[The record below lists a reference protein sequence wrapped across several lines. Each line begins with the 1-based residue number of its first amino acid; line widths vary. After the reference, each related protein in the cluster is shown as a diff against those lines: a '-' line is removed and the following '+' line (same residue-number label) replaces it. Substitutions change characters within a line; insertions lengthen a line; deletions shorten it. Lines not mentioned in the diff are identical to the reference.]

1 MAVRTPIV
9 PTEIVVHLGAPD
21 TAAKNITVTFP
32 EYIKNVAS
40 NEIYPSW
47 PEDAIK
53 ANILAQISFA
63 LNRIYNEWYPSQGY
77 NFDITS
83 SPSYDQTFKEDSQ
96 FFENISQIVDDIF
109 NNYIVKGEQVQ
120 PLFAAYCDGVN
131 TQCDGLSQWGS
142 VELANQGLAPLE
154 ILKRYYGNDIQII
167 YNAPVSP
174 NIPSY
179 PGFPFRLGSAGNF
192 IRQLKVQLNRISN
205 NYPAIPKI
213 EEENIFF
220 TADMEES
227 VRKFQEI
234 FDLPIT
240 GEVDKATWYEVKY
253 LYNAVKKVADLSSE
267 GISIEEVEF
276 PYGETLQQGESGP
289 YIRALN
295 YLLNFL
301 SYFDQNIP
309 SLNLM
314 GEDFTEN
321 TKEMVIAF
329 QTEYDIDAT
338 GIVDKNTW
346 NALVTAYNQTRQII
360 PEEYLYYED
369 KLYPGI
375 FLSKGMSGDDIKNL
389 QSFLYI
395 ICDKTHQIPGVKVNG
410 TFDDLTEESI
420 KAIQK
425 RYNLPE
431 NGVVGPATWQK
442 MISWVESLEE

>member
-1 MAVRTPIV
+1 MAVRTPVV
-9 PTEIVVHLGAPD
+9 PTEITVHIGSPEEAGK
-21 TAAKNITVTFP
+21 TITVPFP

-47 PEDAIK
+47 PADAIK

-63 LNRIYNEWYPSQGY
+63 LNRVYNEWYPSLGY

-83 SPSYDQTFKEDSQ
+83 SPAYDQTFKEDSQ

-109 NNYIVKGEQVQ
+109 NNYIVKGDQVQ
-120 PLFAAYCDGVN
+120 PLFATYCDGIN
-131 TQCDGLSQWGS
+131 TTCDGLSQWGS
-142 VELANQGLAPLE
+142 VELARQGLSPTE
-154 ILKRYYGNDIQII
+154 ILKRYYGNDIRII

-179 PGFPFRLGSAGNF
+179 PGFPFRLGSAGNYV
-192 IRQLKVQLNRISN
+192 RQLKVQLNRISN

-220 TADMEES
+220 TTDMEES
-227 VRKFQEI
+227 VKAFQEI
-234 FDLPIT
+234 FDLPVT
-240 GEVDKATWYEVKY
+240 GTVDKATWYEVKY
-253 LYNAVKKVADLSSE
+253 LYNAVKKVADLASE
-267 GISIEEVEF
+267 GISIEEVQF
-276 PYGETLQQGESGP
+276 PYGETLQIGDTGP
-289 YIRALN
+289 YIRPLN

-301 SYFDQNIP
+301 SYFDTDIP
-309 SLNLM
+309 KLNLS
-314 GEDFTEN
+314 GEEFTED
-321 TKEMVIAF
+321 TKEVVIAF
-329 QTEYDIDAT
+329 QTSNNIEAD

-346 NALVTAYNQTRQII
+346 NALLTSYNQTKGLI

-375 FLSKGMSGDDIKNL
+375 FLSLGMTGDDILNL
-389 QSFLYI
+389 QDFLYI
-395 ICDKTHQIPGVKVNG
+395 ICEKTHQIPGVRVNG
-410 TFDDLTEESI
+410 TFDELTEESI
-420 KAIQK
+420 KSIQK

-442 MISWVESLEE
+442 IIDWVESLE

>member
-1 MAVRTPIV
+1 MAVRTPVV
-9 PTEIVVHLGAPD
+9 PTEITVHIGSPEEAGK
-21 TAAKNITVTFP
+21 TITVPFP

-47 PEDAIK
+47 PADAIK

-63 LNRIYNEWYPSQGY
+63 LNRVYNEWYPSLGY

-83 SPSYDQTFKEDSQ
+83 SPAYDQTFKEDSQ

-109 NNYIVKGEQVQ
+109 NNYIVKGDQVQ
-120 PLFAAYCDGVN
+120 PLFAAYCDGIN
-131 TQCDGLSQWGS
+131 TTCDGLSQWGS
-142 VELANQGLAPLE
+142 VELARQGLSPTE
-154 ILKRYYGNDIQII
+154 ILKRYYGNDIRII

-179 PGFPFRLGSAGNF
+179 PGFPFRLGSAGNYV
-192 IRQLKVQLNRISN
+192 RQLKVQLNRISN

-220 TADMEES
+220 TTDMEES
-227 VRKFQEI
+227 VKAFQEI
-234 FDLPIT
+234 FDLPVT
-240 GEVDKATWYEVKY
+240 GTVDKATWYEVKY
-253 LYNAVKKVADLSSE
+253 LYNAVKKVADLASE
-267 GISIEEVEF
+267 GISIEEVQF
-276 PYGETLQQGESGP
+276 PYGETLQIGDTGP
-289 YIRALN
+289 YIRPLN

-301 SYFDQNIP
+301 SYFDTDIP
-309 SLNLM
+309 KLNLS
-314 GEDFTEN
+314 GEEFTED
-321 TKEMVIAF
+321 TKEVVIAF
-329 QTEYDIDAT
+329 QTSNNIEAD

-346 NALVTAYNQTRQII
+346 NALVTSYNQTKGLI

-375 FLSKGMSGDDIKNL
+375 FLSLGMTGDDILNL
-389 QSFLYI
+389 QNFLYI
-395 ICDKTHQIPGVKVNG
+395 ICEKTHQIPGVRVNG
-410 TFDDLTEESI
+410 TFDELTEESI

-442 MISWVESLEE
+442 IIDWVESLE

>member
-1 MAVRTPIV
+1 MAVRTPVV
-9 PTEIVVHLGAPD
+9 PTEITVHIGSPEEAGK
-21 TAAKNITVTFP
+21 TITVPFP

-47 PEDAIK
+47 PADAIK

-63 LNRIYNEWYPSQGY
+63 LNRVYNEWYPSLGY

-83 SPSYDQTFKEDSQ
+83 SPAYDQTFKEDSQ

-109 NNYIVKGEQVQ
+109 NNYIVKGDQVQ
-120 PLFAAYCDGVN
+120 PLFAAYCDGIN
-131 TQCDGLSQWGS
+131 TTCDGLSQWGS
-142 VELANQGLAPLE
+142 VELARQGLSPTE
-154 ILKRYYGNDIQII
+154 ILKRYYGNDIRII

-179 PGFPFRLGSAGNF
+179 PGFPFRLGSAGNYV
-192 IRQLKVQLNRISN
+192 RQLKVQLNRISN
-205 NYPAIPKI
+205 SYPAIPKI

-220 TADMEES
+220 TTDMEES
-227 VRKFQEI
+227 VKAFQEI
-234 FDLPIT
+234 FDLPVT
-240 GEVDKATWYEVKY
+240 GTVDKATWYEVKY
-253 LYNAVKKVADLSSE
+253 LYNAVKKVANLASE
-267 GISIEEVEF
+267 GISIEEVQF
-276 PYGETLQQGESGP
+276 PYGETLQLGDTGP
-289 YIRALN
+289 YIRPLN

-301 SYFDQNIP
+301 SYFDTDIP
-309 SLNLM
+309 KLNLS
-314 GEDFTEN
+314 GEEFTED

-329 QTEYDIDAT
+329 QTSNNIEAD

-346 NALVTAYNQTRQII
+346 NALVTSYNQTKELI
-360 PEEYLYYED
+360 PEEYLYYEA

-375 FLSKGMSGDDIKNL
+375 FLSLGMTGDDILNL
-389 QSFLYI
+389 QNFLYI
-395 ICDKTHQIPGVKVNG
+395 ICEKTHQIPGVRVNG
-410 TFDDLTEESI
+410 TFDELTEESI

-442 MISWVESLEE
+442 IIDWVESLE

>member
-1 MAVRTPIV
+1 MAVRTPVV
-9 PTEIVVHLGAPD
+9 PTEITVHIGSPEEAGK
-21 TAAKNITVTFP
+21 TITVPFP

-47 PEDAIK
+47 PADAIK

-63 LNRIYNEWYPSQGY
+63 LNRVYNEWYPSQGY

-83 SPSYDQTFKEDSQ
+83 SPAYDQTFKEDSQ

-109 NNYIVKGEQVQ
+109 NNYIVKGDQVQ
-120 PLFAAYCDGVN
+120 PLFAAYCDGIN
-131 TQCDGLSQWGS
+131 TTCDGLSQWGS
-142 VELANQGLAPLE
+142 VELARQGLSPTE
-154 ILKRYYGNDIQII
+154 ILKRYYGNDIRII

-179 PGFPFRLGSAGNF
+179 PGFPFRLGSAGNYV
-192 IRQLKVQLNRISN
+192 RQLKVQLNRISN

-220 TADMEES
+220 TTDMEES
-227 VRKFQEI
+227 VKAFQEI
-234 FDLPIT
+234 FDLPVT
-240 GEVDKATWYEVKY
+240 GTVDKATWYEVKY
-253 LYNAVKKVADLSSE
+253 LYNAVKKVADLASE

-276 PYGETLQQGESGP
+276 PYGETLQLGETGP
-289 YIRALN
+289 YIRPLN

-301 SYFDQNIP
+301 SYFNQDIP
-309 SLNLM
+309 KLNLS
-314 GEDFTEN
+314 GEEFTED
-321 TKEMVIAF
+321 TKEVVIAF
-329 QTEYDIDAT
+329 QTSNNIEAN

-346 NALVTAYNQTRQII
+346 NALVTDYNQTKELI

-375 FLSKGMSGDDIKNL
+375 FLSLGMTGDDILNL
-389 QSFLYI
+389 QNFLYI
-395 ICDKTHQIPGVKVNG
+395 ICEKTHQIPGVRVNG
-410 TFDDLTEESI
+410 TFDELTEESI

-442 MISWVESLEE
+442 IIDWVESLE

>member
-1 MAVRTPIV
+1 MAVKTPTV
-9 PTEIVVHLGAPD
+9 PTEIVVHIGSPEEAGKTIIVP
-21 TAAKNITVTFP
+21 FP

-53 ANILAQISFA
+53 ANVLAQISFA

-83 SPSYDQTFKEDSQ
+83 SPAYDQTFKEDSQ
-96 FFENISQIVDDIF
+96 FFETISQIVDDIF
-109 NNYIVKGEQVQ
+109 NNYIVKGEQIQ
-120 PLFAAYCDGVN
+120 PLFAAYCDGIN
-131 TQCDGLSQWGS
+131 TKCEGLSQWGS
-142 VELANQGLAPLE
+142 VELARKGLSPTE
-154 ILKRYYGNDIQII
+154 ILKEYYGDNINII
-167 YNAPVSP
+167 YNAPVTP

-179 PGFPFRLGSAGNF
+179 PGFPFRLGSVGNF
-192 IRQLKVQLNRISN
+192 VRELKVQLNRISN

-220 TADMEES
+220 TKDMEES
-227 VRKFQEI
+227 VRVFQEV
-234 FDLPIT
+234 FDLPVT

-253 LYNAVKKVADLSSE
+253 LYNAVKKVADLKGE
-267 GISIEEVEF
+267 GILITEVEF
-276 PYGETLQQGESGP
+276 PYGETLEEGDSGP
-289 YIRALN
+289 YIRPLN

-301 SYFDQNIP
+301 SYFDTNIP
-309 SLNLM
+309 TLNLT
-314 GEDFTEN
+314 GEKFTED

-329 QTEYDIDAT
+329 QTIYDIEST

-346 NALVTAYNQTRQII
+346 NALVSAYNQTKEII

-375 FLSKGMSGDDIKNL
+375 FLSKGMTGDDILNL
-389 QSFLYI
+389 QNFLYT
-395 ICDKTHQIPGVKVNG
+395 ICEKTHQIPGVRVTG
-410 TFDDLTEESI
+410 TFDELTEESI
-420 KAIQK
+420 KSIQK

-442 MISWVESLEE
+442 IIEWTESLE

>member
-1 MAVRTPIV
+1 MAVRTPVV
-9 PTEIVVHLGAPD
+9 PTGITVHIGPPEEAG
-21 TAAKNITVTFP
+21 KNITVTFP

-47 PEDAIK
+47 PADAIK

-63 LNRIYNEWYPSQGY
+63 LNRVYNEWYPSQGY

-83 SPSYDQTFKEDSQ
+83 SPAYDQTFNEDSQ

-109 NNYIVKGEQVQ
+109 NNYIVKDDQVQ
-120 PLFAAYCDGVN
+120 PLFAAYCDGIN
-131 TQCDGLSQWGS
+131 TTCDGLSQWGS
-142 VELANQGLAPLE
+142 VELARQGLSPTE
-154 ILKRYYGNDIQII
+154 ILKRYYGDDIRIV

-179 PGFPFRLGSAGNF
+179 PGFHFRLGSAGNYV
-192 IRQLKVQLNRISN
+192 RQLKVQLNRISN

-220 TADMEES
+220 TTDMEES
-227 VRKFQEI
+227 VKAFQEI
-234 FDLPIT
+234 FDLPVT
-240 GEVDKATWYEVKY
+240 GTVDKATWYEVKY
-253 LYNAVKKVADLSSE
+253 LYNAVKKVADLASE

-276 PYGETLQQGESGP
+276 PYGETLQLGETGP
-289 YIRALN
+289 YIRPLN

-301 SYFDQNIP
+301 SYFNQDIP
-309 SLNLM
+309 KLNLS
-314 GEDFTEN
+314 GEEFTEN

-329 QTEYDIDAT
+329 QTSNNIEAN

-346 NALVTAYNQTRQII
+346 NALVTDYNQTKELI

-375 FLSKGMSGDDIKNL
+375 FLSLGMTGDDILNL
-389 QSFLYI
+389 QNFLYI
-395 ICDKTHQIPGVKVNG
+395 ICEKTHQIPGVRVNG
-410 TFDDLTEESI
+410 TFDELTEESI

-431 NGVVGPATWQK
+431 NGIVGPATWQK
-442 MISWVESLEE
+442 IIDWVESLE

>member
-1 MAVRTPIV
+1 MAVRTPVV
-9 PTEIVVHLGAPD
+9 PTEITVHIGSPEEAGK
-21 TAAKNITVTFP
+21 TITVPFP

-47 PEDAIK
+47 PADAIK

-83 SPSYDQTFKEDSQ
+83 SPAYDQTFNEDSQ

-109 NNYIVKGEQVQ
+109 NNYIVKDDQVQ
-120 PLFAAYCDGVN
+120 PLFAAYCDGIN
-131 TQCDGLSQWGS
+131 TTCDGLSQWGS
-142 VELANQGLAPLE
+142 VELARQGLSPTE
-154 ILKRYYGNDIQII
+154 ILKRYYGDDIRIV

-179 PGFPFRLGSAGNF
+179 PGFPFRLGSAGNYV
-192 IRQLKVQLNRISN
+192 RQLKVQLNRISN

-220 TADMEES
+220 TTDMEES
-227 VRKFQEI
+227 VKAFQEI
-234 FDLPIT
+234 FDLPVT
-240 GEVDKATWYEVKY
+240 GTVDKATWYEVKY
-253 LYNAVKKVADLSSE
+253 LYNAVKKVADLASE

-276 PYGETLQQGESGP
+276 PYGETLQLGETGP
-289 YIRALN
+289 YIRPLN

-301 SYFDQNIP
+301 SYFNQDIP
-309 SLNLM
+309 KLNLS
-314 GEDFTEN
+314 GEEFTEN

-329 QTEYDIDAT
+329 QTSNNIEAD

-346 NALVTAYNQTRQII
+346 NALVTDYNQTKELI

-375 FLSKGMSGDDIKNL
+375 FLSLGMTGDDILNL
-389 QSFLYI
+389 QNFLYI
-395 ICDKTHQIPGVKVNG
+395 ICEKTHQIPGVRVNG
-410 TFDDLTEESI
+410 TFDELTEESI

-442 MISWVESLEE
+442 IIDWVESLE

>member
-1 MAVRTPIV
+1 MAVRTPVV
-9 PTEIVVHLGAPD
+9 PTEITVHIGSPEEAGK
-21 TAAKNITVTFP
+21 TITVPFP

-47 PEDAIK
+47 PADAIK

-63 LNRIYNEWYPSQGY
+63 LNRVYNEWYPSLGY

-83 SPSYDQTFKEDSQ
+83 SPAYDQTFKEDSQ

-109 NNYIVKGEQVQ
+109 NNYIVKGDQVQ
-120 PLFAAYCDGVN
+120 PLFAAYCDGIN
-131 TQCDGLSQWGS
+131 TTCDGLSQWGS
-142 VELANQGLAPLE
+142 VELARQGLSPTE
-154 ILKRYYGNDIQII
+154 ILKRYYGNDIRII

-179 PGFPFRLGSAGNF
+179 PGFPFRLGSAGNYV
-192 IRQLKVQLNRISN
+192 RQLKVQLNRISN

-213 EEENIFF
+213 EDENIFF
-220 TADMEES
+220 TTDMEES
-227 VRKFQEI
+227 VKAFQEI
-234 FDLPIT
+234 FDLPVT
-240 GEVDKATWYEVKY
+240 GTVDKATWYEVKY
-253 LYNAVKKVADLSSE
+253 LYNAVKKVADLASE
-267 GISIEEVEF
+267 GIIIEEVEF
-276 PYGETLQQGESGP
+276 PYGETLQVGDTGP
-289 YIRALN
+289 YIRPLN

-301 SYFDQNIP
+301 SYFDTNIP
-309 SLNLM
+309 KLNLS
-314 GEDFTEN
+314 GEEFTED

-329 QTEYDIDAT
+329 QTSNNIETD

-346 NALVTAYNQTRQII
+346 NALVTTYNQTKESI

-375 FLSKGMSGDDIKNL
+375 FLSRGMTGDDILNL
-389 QSFLYI
+389 QNFLYI
-395 ICDKTHQIPGVKVNG
+395 ICEKTHQIPGVRVNG
-410 TFDDLTEESI
+410 TFDELTEESI

-442 MISWVESLEE
+442 IIDWIESLE

>member
-1 MAVRTPIV
+1 MAVRTPVV
-9 PTEIVVHLGAPD
+9 PTEITVHIGSPEEAGK
-21 TAAKNITVTFP
+21 TITVPFP

-47 PEDAIK
+47 PADAIK

-63 LNRIYNEWYPSQGY
+63 LNRVYNEWYPSLGY

-83 SPSYDQTFKEDSQ
+83 SPAYDQTFKEDSQ

-109 NNYIVKGEQVQ
+109 NNYIVKGDQVQ
-120 PLFAAYCDGVN
+120 PLFAAYCDGIN
-131 TQCDGLSQWGS
+131 TTCDGLSQWGS
-142 VELANQGLAPLE
+142 VELARQGLSPTE
-154 ILKRYYGNDIQII
+154 ILKRYYGNDIRII

-174 NIPSY
+174 YIPSY
-179 PGFPFRLGSAGNF
+179 PGFPFRLGSAGNYV
-192 IRQLKVQLNRISN
+192 RQLKVQLNRISN

-220 TADMEES
+220 TTDMEES
-227 VRKFQEI
+227 VKAFQEI
-234 FDLPIT
+234 FDLPVT
-240 GEVDKATWYEVKY
+240 GTVDKATWYEVKY
-253 LYNAVKKVADLSSE
+253 LYNAVKKVADLASE
-267 GISIEEVEF
+267 GIIIEEVEF
-276 PYGETLQQGESGP
+276 PYGETLQVGDTGP
-289 YIRALN
+289 YIRPLN

-301 SYFDQNIP
+301 SYFDTNIP
-309 SLNLM
+309 KLNLS
-314 GEDFTEN
+314 GEEFTED

-329 QTEYDIDAT
+329 QTSNNIETD

-346 NALVTAYNQTRQII
+346 NALVTTYNQTKESI

-375 FLSKGMSGDDIKNL
+375 FLSRGMTGDDILNL
-389 QSFLYI
+389 QNFLYI
-395 ICDKTHQIPGVKVNG
+395 ICEKTHQIPGVRVNG
-410 TFDDLTEESI
+410 TFDELTEESI

-442 MISWVESLEE
+442 IIDWIESLE

>member
-9 PTEIVVHLGAPD
+9 PTEIVVHLGAPN
-21 TAAKNITVTFP
+21 TAAQNIAVPFP

-47 PEDAIK
+47 PMDAIK

-83 SPSYDQTFKEDSQ
+83 SPAYDQTFKEDSQ
-96 FFENISQIVDDIF
+96 FFENISEIVDDIF
-109 NNYIVKGEQVQ
+109 NNYIVKDSQIQ
-120 PLFAAYCDGVN
+120 PLFATYCDGIN
-131 TQCDGLSQWGS
+131 TKCDGLSQWGS
-142 VELANQGLAPLE
+142 VELAQAGLAPIE
-154 ILKRYYGNDIQII
+154 ILKEYYGDNIDIV
-167 YNAPVSP
+167 YNAPVAP

-179 PGFPFRLGSAGNF
+179 PGFPFRLGSAGNYV
-192 IRQLKVQLNRISN
+192 RQLKVQLNRISN

-220 TADMEES
+220 TTDMEES
-227 VRKFQEI
+227 VKEFQRI
-234 FDLPIT
+234 FDLPVT

-253 LYNAVKKVADLSSE
+253 LYNAVKKVADLAGE
-267 GISIEEVEF
+267 GISVEEVEF
-276 PYGETLQQGESGP
+276 PYGETLQEGESGP

-301 SYFDQNIP
+301 SYFDSDIP
-309 SLNLM
+309 MLNLT
-314 GEDFTEN
+314 GENFTED
-321 TKEMVIAF
+321 TKEMVVAF
-329 QTEYDIDAT
+329 QSDYNIEAT
-338 GIVDKNTW
+338 GIIDKNTW
-346 NALVTAYNQTRQII
+346 NALVTAYNQTRQTI
-360 PEEYLYYED
+360 PSEYLYYED

-375 FLSKGMSGDDIKNL
+375 FLSKGMSGDDIENL
-389 QSFLYI
+389 QNFLYI
-395 ICDKTHQIPGVKVNG
+395 ICEKTHEIPGVKVNG

-420 KAIQK
+420 KSIQR

-431 NGVVGPATWQK
+431 NGVVGPSTWQK
-442 MISWVESLEE
+442 IIFWVESLE

>member
-1 MAVRTPIV
+1 MAVRTPVV
-9 PTEIVVHLGAPD
+9 PTEITVHIGSPEEAGK
-21 TAAKNITVTFP
+21 TITVPFP

-47 PEDAIK
+47 PADAIK

-63 LNRIYNEWYPSQGY
+63 LNRVYNEWYPSLGY

-83 SPSYDQTFKEDSQ
+83 SPAYDQTFKEDSQ

-109 NNYIVKGEQVQ
+109 NNYIVKGDQVQ
-120 PLFAAYCDGVN
+120 PLFAAYCDGIN
-131 TQCDGLSQWGS
+131 TTCDGLSQWGS
-142 VELANQGLAPLE
+142 VELARQGLSPTE
-154 ILKRYYGNDIQII
+154 ILKRYYGNDIRII

-179 PGFPFRLGSAGNF
+179 PGFPFRLGSAGNYV
-192 IRQLKVQLNRISN
+192 RQLKVQLNRISN

-213 EEENIFF
+213 EDENIFF
-220 TADMEES
+220 TTDMEES
-227 VRKFQEI
+227 IKAFQEI
-234 FDLPIT
+234 FDLPVT
-240 GEVDKATWYEVKY
+240 GTVDKATWYEVKY
-253 LYNAVKKVADLSSE
+253 LYNAVKKVADLASE
-267 GISIEEVEF
+267 GISIEEVQF
-276 PYGETLQQGESGP
+276 PYGETLQIGDTGP
-289 YIRALN
+289 YIRPLN

-301 SYFDQNIP
+301 SYFNQDIP
-309 SLNLM
+309 KLNLS
-314 GEDFTEN
+314 GEEFTEN

-329 QTEYDIDAT
+329 QTSNNIEAD

-346 NALVTAYNQTRQII
+346 NALVTDYNQTKELI

-375 FLSKGMSGDDIKNL
+375 FLSLGMTGDDILNL
-389 QSFLYI
+389 QNFLYI
-395 ICDKTHQIPGVKVNG
+395 ICEKTHQIPGVRVNG
-410 TFDDLTEESI
+410 TFDELTEESI

-442 MISWVESLEE
+442 IIDWVESLE

>member
-1 MAVRTPIV
+1 MAVRTPVV
-9 PTEIVVHLGAPD
+9 PTGITVHIGPPEEAG
-21 TAAKNITVTFP
+21 KNITVTFP

-47 PEDAIK
+47 PADAIK
-53 ANILAQISFA
+53 ANVLAQISFA

-83 SPSYDQTFKEDSQ
+83 SPAYDQTFNEDSQ

-109 NNYIVKGEQVQ
+109 NNYIVKDDQVQ
-120 PLFAAYCDGVN
+120 PLFAAYCDGIN
-131 TQCDGLSQWGS
+131 TTCDGLSQWGS
-142 VELANQGLAPLE
+142 VELARQGLSPTE
-154 ILKRYYGNDIQII
+154 ILKRYYGDDIRIV

-179 PGFPFRLGSAGNF
+179 PGFPFRLGSAGNYV
-192 IRQLKVQLNRISN
+192 RQLKVQLNRISN

-220 TADMEES
+220 TTDMEES
-227 VRKFQEI
+227 VKAFQEI
-234 FDLPIT
+234 FDLPVT
-240 GEVDKATWYEVKY
+240 GTVDKATWYEVKY
-253 LYNAVKKVADLSSE
+253 LYNAVKKVADLASE

-276 PYGETLQQGESGP
+276 PYGETLQLGEAGP
-289 YIRALN
+289 YIRPLN

-301 SYFDQNIP
+301 SYFDSDIP
-309 SLNLM
+309 KLNLS
-314 GEDFTEN
+314 GEEFTEN

-329 QTEYDIDAT
+329 QTSNNIEAN

-346 NALVTAYNQTRQII
+346 NALVTCYNQTKELI

-375 FLSKGMSGDDIKNL
+375 FLSLGMTGDDILNL
-389 QSFLYI
+389 QNFLYI
-395 ICDKTHQIPGVKVNG
+395 ICEKTHQIPGVRVNG
-410 TFDDLTEESI
+410 TFDELTEESI

-431 NGVVGPATWQK
+431 NGIVGPATWQK
-442 MISWVESLEE
+442 IIDWVESLE

>member
-1 MAVRTPIV
+1 MAVKTPIV
-9 PTEIVVHLGAPD
+9 PTEITVHIGSPEEAGK
-21 TAAKNITVTFP
+21 TITVPFP

-47 PEDAIK
+47 PADAIK

-63 LNRIYNEWYPSQGY
+63 LNRVYNEWYPSLGY

-83 SPSYDQTFKEDSQ
+83 SPAYDQTFKEDSQ

-109 NNYIVKGEQVQ
+109 NNYIVKGDQVQ
-120 PLFAAYCDGVN
+120 PLFAAYCDGIN
-131 TQCDGLSQWGS
+131 TTCDGLSQWGS
-142 VELANQGLAPLE
+142 VELARQGLSPTE
-154 ILKRYYGNDIQII
+154 ILKRYYGNDIRII

-179 PGFPFRLGSAGNF
+179 PGFPFRLGSAGNYV
-192 IRQLKVQLNRISN
+192 RQLKVQLNRISN

-220 TADMEES
+220 TTDMEES
-227 VRKFQEI
+227 VKAFQEI
-234 FDLPIT
+234 FDLPVT
-240 GEVDKATWYEVKY
+240 GTVDKATWYEVKY
-253 LYNAVKKVADLSSE
+253 LYNAVKKVADLASE
-267 GISIEEVEF
+267 GIIIEEVEF
-276 PYGETLQQGESGP
+276 PYGETLQVGDTGP
-289 YIRALN
+289 YIRPLN

-301 SYFDQNIP
+301 SYFDTNIP
-309 SLNLM
+309 KLNLS
-314 GEDFTEN
+314 GEEFTED

-329 QTEYDIDAT
+329 QTSNNIETD

-346 NALVTAYNQTRQII
+346 NALVTTYNQTKESI

-375 FLSKGMSGDDIKNL
+375 FLSLGMTGDDILNL
-389 QSFLYI
+389 QNFLYI
-395 ICDKTHQIPGVKVNG
+395 ICEKTHQIPGVRVNG
-410 TFDDLTEESI
+410 TFDELTEESI
-420 KAIQK
+420 KEIQK

-431 NGVVGPATWQK
+431 NGIVGPATWQK
-442 MISWVESLEE
+442 IIDWIESLE

>member
-1 MAVRTPIV
+1 MAVRTPVV
-9 PTEIVVHLGAPD
+9 PTEITVHIGSPEEAGK
-21 TAAKNITVTFP
+21 TITVPFP

-47 PEDAIK
+47 PADAIK

-63 LNRIYNEWYPSQGY
+63 LNRVYNEWYPSLGY

-83 SPSYDQTFKEDSQ
+83 SPAYDQTFKEDSQ

-109 NNYIVKGEQVQ
+109 NNYIVKGDQVQ
-120 PLFAAYCDGVN
+120 PLFAAYCDGIN
-131 TQCDGLSQWGS
+131 TTCDGLSQWGS
-142 VELANQGLAPLE
+142 VELARQGLSPTE
-154 ILKRYYGNDIQII
+154 ILKRYYGNDIRII

-179 PGFPFRLGSAGNF
+179 PGFPFRLGSAGNYV
-192 IRQLKVQLNRISN
+192 RQLKVQLNRISN

-220 TADMEES
+220 TTDMEES
-227 VRKFQEI
+227 VKAFQEI
-234 FDLPIT
+234 FDLPVT
-240 GEVDKATWYEVKY
+240 GTVDKATWYEVKY
-253 LYNAVKKVADLSSE
+253 LYNAVKKVADLASE
-267 GISIEEVEF
+267 GISIEEVQF
-276 PYGETLQQGESGP
+276 PYGETLQLGDTGP
-289 YIRALN
+289 YIRPLN

-301 SYFDQNIP
+301 SYFDTDIP
-309 SLNLM
+309 KLNLS
-314 GEDFTEN
+314 GEEFTED

-329 QTEYDIDAT
+329 QTSNNIEAN

-346 NALVTAYNQTRQII
+346 NALVTDYNQTKELI

-375 FLSKGMSGDDIKNL
+375 FLSLGMTGDDILNL
-389 QSFLYI
+389 QNFLYI
-395 ICDKTHQIPGVKVNG
+395 ICEKTHQIPGVRVNG
-410 TFDDLTEESI
+410 TFDELTEESI

-431 NGVVGPATWQK
+431 NGIVGPATWQK
-442 MISWVESLEE
+442 IIDWVESLE

>member
-1 MAVRTPIV
+1 MAVKTPTV
-9 PTEIVVHLGAPD
+9 PTEITVHIGSPEEAGK
-21 TAAKNITVTFP
+21 TITVPFP

-47 PEDAIK
+47 PLDAIK

-83 SPSYDQTFKEDSQ
+83 SPAYDQTFNEDSQ

-109 NNYIVKGEQVQ
+109 NNYIVKGDQVQ
-120 PLFAAYCDGVN
+120 PLFAAYCDGIN
-131 TQCDGLSQWGS
+131 TTCDGLSQWGS
-142 VELANQGLAPLE
+142 VELARQGLSPTE
-154 ILKRYYGNDIQII
+154 ILKRYYGNDIRII

-179 PGFPFRLGSAGNF
+179 PGFPFRLGSAGNYV
-192 IRQLKVQLNRISN
+192 RQLKVQLNRISN

-213 EEENIFF
+213 EDENIFF
-220 TADMEES
+220 TTDMEES
-227 VRKFQEI
+227 VKAFQEI
-234 FDLPIT
+234 FDLPVT
-240 GEVDKATWYEVKY
+240 GTVDKATWYEVKY

-276 PYGETLQQGESGP
+276 PYGETLQVGDTGP
-289 YIRALN
+289 YIRPLN

-301 SYFDQNIP
+301 SYFDTNIP
-309 SLNLM
+309 KLNLS
-314 GEDFTEN
+314 GEEFTED

-329 QTEYDIDAT
+329 QTSNNIETD

-346 NALVTAYNQTRQII
+346 NSLVSTYNQTKELI

-375 FLSKGMSGDDIKNL
+375 FLSRGMTGDDILNL
-389 QSFLYI
+389 QNFLYI
-395 ICDKTHQIPGVKVNG
+395 ICEKTHQIPGVRVNG
-410 TFDDLTEESI
+410 TFDELTEESI

-442 MISWVESLEE
+442 IIDWVESLE

>member
-1 MAVRTPIV
+1 MAVRTPVV
-9 PTEIVVHLGAPD
+9 PTEITVHIGSPEEAGK
-21 TAAKNITVTFP
+21 TITVPFP

-47 PEDAIK
+47 PADAIK

-63 LNRIYNEWYPSQGY
+63 LNRVYNEWYPSLGY

-83 SPSYDQTFKEDSQ
+83 SPAYDQTFKEDSQ

-109 NNYIVKGEQVQ
+109 NNYIVKDDQVQ
-120 PLFAAYCDGVN
+120 PLFAAYCDGIN
-131 TQCDGLSQWGS
+131 TTCDGLSQWGS
-142 VELANQGLAPLE
+142 VELARQGLSPTE
-154 ILKRYYGNDIQII
+154 ILKRYYGNDIRII

-179 PGFPFRLGSAGNF
+179 PGFPFRLGSAGNYV
-192 IRQLKVQLNRISN
+192 RQLKVQLNRISN

-213 EEENIFF
+213 EDENIFF
-220 TADMEES
+220 TTDMEES
-227 VRKFQEI
+227 VKAFQEI
-234 FDLPIT
+234 FDLPVT
-240 GEVDKATWYEVKY
+240 GTVDKATWYEVKY
-253 LYNAVKKVADLSSE
+253 LYNAVKKVADLASE
-267 GISIEEVEF
+267 GISIEEVQF
-276 PYGETLQQGESGP
+276 PYGETLQLGETGP
-289 YIRALN
+289 YIRPLN

-301 SYFDQNIP
+301 SYFNQDIP
-309 SLNLM
+309 KLNLS
-314 GEDFTEN
+314 GEEFTEN

-329 QTEYDIDAT
+329 QTSNNIEAD

-346 NALVTAYNQTRQII
+346 NALVTSYNQTKESI

-375 FLSKGMSGDDIKNL
+375 FLSRGMTGDDILNL
-389 QSFLYI
+389 QNFLYI
-395 ICDKTHQIPGVKVNG
+395 ICEKTHQIPGVRVNG
-410 TFDDLTEESI
+410 TFDELTEESI

-442 MISWVESLEE
+442 IIDWIESLE

>member
-1 MAVRTPIV
+1 MAVRTPVV
-9 PTEIVVHLGAPD
+9 PTEITVHIGSPEEAGK
-21 TAAKNITVTFP
+21 TITVPFP

-47 PEDAIK
+47 PADAIK

-63 LNRIYNEWYPSQGY
+63 LNRVYNEWYPSLGY

-83 SPSYDQTFKEDSQ
+83 SPAYDQTFKEDSQ

-109 NNYIVKGEQVQ
+109 NNYIVKGDQVQ
-120 PLFAAYCDGVN
+120 PLFAAYCDGIN
-131 TQCDGLSQWGS
+131 TTCDGLSQWGS
-142 VELANQGLAPLE
+142 VELARQGLSPTE
-154 ILKRYYGNDIQII
+154 ILKRYYGNDIRII

-179 PGFPFRLGSAGNF
+179 PGFPFRLGSAGNYV
-192 IRQLKVQLNRISN
+192 RQLKVQLNRISN

-213 EEENIFF
+213 EDENIFF
-220 TADMEES
+220 TTDMEES
-227 VRKFQEI
+227 IKAFQEI
-234 FDLPIT
+234 FDLPVT
-240 GEVDKATWYEVKY
+240 GTVDKATWYEVKY
-253 LYNAVKKVADLSSE
+253 LYNAVKKVADLASE
-267 GISIEEVEF
+267 GISIEEVQF
-276 PYGETLQQGESGP
+276 PYGETLQIGDTGP
-289 YIRALN
+289 YIRPLN

-301 SYFDQNIP
+301 SYFDTDIP
-309 SLNLM
+309 KLNLS
-314 GEDFTEN
+314 GEEFTED
-321 TKEMVIAF
+321 TKEVVIAF
-329 QTEYDIDAT
+329 QTSNNIEAD

-346 NALVTAYNQTRQII
+346 NALVTSYNRTKGLI

-375 FLSKGMSGDDIKNL
+375 FLSLGMTGDDILNL
-389 QSFLYI
+389 QNFLYI
-395 ICDKTHQIPGVKVNG
+395 ICEKTHQIPGVRVNG
-410 TFDDLTEESI
+410 TFDELTEESI

-442 MISWVESLEE
+442 IIDWVESLE

>member
-1 MAVRTPIV
+1 MAVRTPVV
-9 PTEIVVHLGAPD
+9 PTEITVHIGSPEEAGK
-21 TAAKNITVTFP
+21 TITVPFP

-47 PEDAIK
+47 PADAIK

-63 LNRIYNEWYPSQGY
+63 LNRVYNEWYPSQGY

-83 SPSYDQTFKEDSQ
+83 SPAYDQTFKEDSQ

-109 NNYIVKGEQVQ
+109 NNYIVKGDQVQ
-120 PLFAAYCDGVN
+120 PLFAAYCDGIN
-131 TQCDGLSQWGS
+131 TTCDGLSQWGS
-142 VELANQGLAPLE
+142 VELARQGLSPTE
-154 ILKRYYGNDIQII
+154 ILKRYYGNDIRII

-179 PGFPFRLGSAGNF
+179 PGFPFRLGSAGNYV
-192 IRQLKVQLNRISN
+192 RQLKVQLNRISN

-220 TADMEES
+220 TTDMEES
-227 VRKFQEI
+227 VKAFQEI
-234 FDLPIT
+234 FDLPVT
-240 GEVDKATWYEVKY
+240 GTVDKATWYEVKY
-253 LYNAVKKVADLSSE
+253 LYNAVKKVANLASE

-276 PYGETLQQGESGP
+276 PYGETLQIGDTGP
-289 YIRALN
+289 YIRPLN

-301 SYFDQNIP
+301 SYFDTDIP
-309 SLNLM
+309 KLNLS
-314 GEDFTEN
+314 GEEFTED

-329 QTEYDIDAT
+329 QTSNNIEAN

-346 NALVTAYNQTRQII
+346 NALVTDYNQTKGLI

-375 FLSKGMSGDDIKNL
+375 FLSLGMTGDDILNL
-389 QSFLYI
+389 QNFLYI
-395 ICDKTHQIPGVKVNG
+395 ICEKTHQIPGVRVNG
-410 TFDDLTEESI
+410 TFDELTEESI

-442 MISWVESLEE
+442 IIDWVESLE

>member
-1 MAVRTPIV
+1 MAVRTPVV
-9 PTEIVVHLGAPD
+9 PTEITVHIGSPEEAGK
-21 TAAKNITVTFP
+21 TITVPFP

-47 PEDAIK
+47 PADAIK

-63 LNRIYNEWYPSQGY
+63 LNRVYNEWYPSQGY

-83 SPSYDQTFKEDSQ
+83 SPAYDQTFKEDSQ

-109 NNYIVKGEQVQ
+109 NNYIVKGDQVQ
-120 PLFAAYCDGVN
+120 PLFAAYCDGIN
-131 TQCDGLSQWGS
+131 TTCDGLSQWGS
-142 VELANQGLAPLE
+142 VELARQGLSPTE
-154 ILKRYYGNDIQII
+154 ILKRYYGNDIRII

-179 PGFPFRLGSAGNF
+179 PGFPFRLGSAGNYV
-192 IRQLKVQLNRISN
+192 RQLKVQLNRISN

-220 TADMEES
+220 TTDMEES
-227 VRKFQEI
+227 VKAFQEI
-234 FDLPIT
+234 FDLPVT
-240 GEVDKATWYEVKY
+240 GTVDKATWYEVKY
-253 LYNAVKKVADLSSE
+253 LYNAVKKVANLASE
-267 GISIEEVEF
+267 GISIEEVQF
-276 PYGETLQQGESGP
+276 PYGETLQLGDTGP
-289 YIRALN
+289 YIRPLN

-301 SYFDQNIP
+301 SYFDTDIP
-309 SLNLM
+309 KLNLS
-314 GEDFTEN
+314 GEEFTED

-329 QTEYDIDAT
+329 QTSNNIEAD

-346 NALVTAYNQTRQII
+346 NALLTSYNQTKESI

-375 FLSKGMSGDDIKNL
+375 FLSLGMTGDDILNL
-389 QSFLYI
+389 QNFLYI
-395 ICDKTHQIPGVKVNG
+395 ICEKTHQIPGVRVNG
-410 TFDDLTEESI
+410 TFDELTEESI

-442 MISWVESLEE
+442 IIDWVESLE

>member
-1 MAVRTPIV
+1 MAVRTPVV
-9 PTEIVVHLGAPD
+9 PTEITVHIGSPEEAGK
-21 TAAKNITVTFP
+21 TITVPFP

-47 PEDAIK
+47 PADAIK

-83 SPSYDQTFKEDSQ
+83 SPAYDQTFNEDSQ

-109 NNYIVKGEQVQ
+109 NNYIVKDDQVQ
-120 PLFAAYCDGVN
+120 PLFAAYCDGIN
-131 TQCDGLSQWGS
+131 TTCDGLSQWGS
-142 VELANQGLAPLE
+142 VELARQGLSPTE
-154 ILKRYYGNDIQII
+154 ILKRYYGDDIRIV

-179 PGFPFRLGSAGNF
+179 PGFPFRLGSAGNYV
-192 IRQLKVQLNRISN
+192 RQLKVQLNRISN

-220 TADMEES
+220 TTDMEES
-227 VRKFQEI
+227 VKAFQEI
-234 FDLPIT
+234 FDLPVT
-240 GEVDKATWYEVKY
+240 GTVDKATWYEVKY
-253 LYNAVKKVADLSSE
+253 LYNAVKKVADLASE
-267 GISIEEVEF
+267 GISIEEVQF
-276 PYGETLQQGESGP
+276 PYGETLQLGETGP
-289 YIRALN
+289 YIRPLN

-301 SYFDQNIP
+301 SYFNQDIP
-309 SLNLM
+309 KLNLS
-314 GEDFTEN
+314 GEEFTEN

-329 QTEYDIDAT
+329 QTSNNIEAD

-346 NALVTAYNQTRQII
+346 NALVTDYNQTKELI

-375 FLSKGMSGDDIKNL
+375 FLSLGMTGDDILNL
-389 QSFLYI
+389 QNFLYI
-395 ICDKTHQIPGVKVNG
+395 ICEKTHQIPGVRVNG
-410 TFDDLTEESI
+410 TFDELTEESI

-442 MISWVESLEE
+442 IIDWVESLE

>member
-1 MAVRTPIV
+1 MAVRTPVV
-9 PTEIVVHLGAPD
+9 PTEITVHIGSPEEAGK
-21 TAAKNITVTFP
+21 TITVPFP

-47 PEDAIK
+47 PADAIK

-63 LNRIYNEWYPSQGY
+63 LNRVYNEWYPSLGY

-83 SPSYDQTFKEDSQ
+83 SPAYDQTFKEDSQ

-109 NNYIVKGEQVQ
+109 NNYIVKGDQVQ
-120 PLFAAYCDGVN
+120 PLFAAYCDGIN
-131 TQCDGLSQWGS
+131 TTCDGLSQWGS
-142 VELANQGLAPLE
+142 VELARQGLSPTE
-154 ILKRYYGNDIQII
+154 ILKRYYGNDIRII

-179 PGFPFRLGSAGNF
+179 PGFPFRLGSAGNYV
-192 IRQLKVQLNRISN
+192 RQLKVQLNRISN

-220 TADMEES
+220 TTDMEES
-227 VRKFQEI
+227 VKAFQEI
-234 FDLPIT
+234 FDLPVT
-240 GEVDKATWYEVKY
+240 GTVDKATWYEVKY
-253 LYNAVKKVADLSSE
+253 LYNAVKKVANLASE
-267 GISIEEVEF
+267 GISIEEVQF
-276 PYGETLQQGESGP
+276 PYGETLQLGDTGP
-289 YIRALN
+289 YIRPLN

-301 SYFDQNIP
+301 SYLDTDIP
-309 SLNLM
+309 KLNLS
-314 GEDFTEN
+314 GEEFTED

-329 QTEYDIDAT
+329 QTSNNIEAD

-346 NALVTAYNQTRQII
+346 NALLTSYNQTKELI

-375 FLSKGMSGDDIKNL
+375 FLSLGMTGDDILNL
-389 QSFLYI
+389 QNFLYI
-395 ICDKTHQIPGVKVNG
+395 ICEKTHQIPGVRVNG
-410 TFDDLTEESI
+410 TFDELTEESI

-442 MISWVESLEE
+442 IIDWVESLE

>member
-1 MAVRTPIV
+1 MAVRTPVV
-9 PTEIVVHLGAPD
+9 PTEITVHIGSPEEAGK
-21 TAAKNITVTFP
+21 TITVPFP

-47 PEDAIK
+47 PADAIK

-63 LNRIYNEWYPSQGY
+63 LNRVYNEWYPSLGY

-83 SPSYDQTFKEDSQ
+83 SPAYDQTFKEDSQ

-109 NNYIVKGEQVQ
+109 NNYIVKGDQVQ
-120 PLFAAYCDGVN
+120 PLFAAYCDGIN
-131 TQCDGLSQWGS
+131 TTCDGLSQWGS
-142 VELANQGLAPLE
+142 VELARQGLSPTE
-154 ILKRYYGNDIQII
+154 ILKRYYGNDIRII

-179 PGFPFRLGSAGNF
+179 PGFPFRLGSAGNYV
-192 IRQLKVQLNRISN
+192 RQLKVQLNRISN

-213 EEENIFF
+213 EDENIFF
-220 TADMEES
+220 TTDMEES
-227 VRKFQEI
+227 VKAFQEI
-234 FDLPIT
+234 FDLPVT
-240 GEVDKATWYEVKY
+240 GTVDKATWYEVKY
-253 LYNAVKKVADLSSE
+253 LYNAVKKVADLASE
-267 GISIEEVEF
+267 GISIEEVEL
-276 PYGETLQQGESGP
+276 PYGETLQVGDTGP
-289 YIRALN
+289 YIRPLN

-301 SYFDQNIP
+301 SYFDTNIP
-309 SLNLM
+309 KLNLS
-314 GEDFTEN
+314 GEEFTED

-329 QTEYDIDAT
+329 QTSNNIETD

-346 NALVTAYNQTRQII
+346 NALVTTYNQTKESI

-375 FLSKGMSGDDIKNL
+375 FLSLGMTGDDILNL
-389 QSFLYI
+389 QNFLYI
-395 ICDKTHQIPGVKVNG
+395 ICEKTHQIPGVRVNG
-410 TFDDLTEESI
+410 TFDELTEESI

-442 MISWVESLEE
+442 IIDWVESLE

>member
-1 MAVRTPIV
+1 MAVRTPVV
-9 PTEIVVHLGAPD
+9 PTEITVHIGSPEEAGK
-21 TAAKNITVTFP
+21 TITVPFP

-47 PEDAIK
+47 PADAIK

-63 LNRIYNEWYPSQGY
+63 LNRVYNEWYPSLGY

-83 SPSYDQTFKEDSQ
+83 SPAYDQTFKEDSQ

-109 NNYIVKGEQVQ
+109 NNYIVKGDQVQ
-120 PLFAAYCDGVN
+120 PLFATYCDGIN
-131 TQCDGLSQWGS
+131 TTCDGLSQWGS
-142 VELANQGLAPLE
+142 VELARQGLSPTE
-154 ILKRYYGNDIQII
+154 ILKRYYGNDIRII

-179 PGFPFRLGSAGNF
+179 PGFPFRLGSAGNYV
-192 IRQLKVQLNRISN
+192 RQLKVQLNRISN
-205 NYPAIPKI
+205 SYPAIPKI

-220 TADMEES
+220 TTDMEES
-227 VRKFQEI
+227 VKAFQEI
-234 FDLPIT
+234 FDLPVT
-240 GEVDKATWYEVKY
+240 GTVDKATWYEVKY
-253 LYNAVKKVADLSSE
+253 LYNAVKKVADLASE
-267 GISIEEVEF
+267 GISIEEVQF
-276 PYGETLQQGESGP
+276 PYGETLQIGDTGP
-289 YIRALN
+289 YIRPLN

-301 SYFDQNIP
+301 SYFDTDIP
-309 SLNLM
+309 KLNLS
-314 GEDFTEN
+314 GEEFTED

-329 QTEYDIDAT
+329 QTSNNIEAD

-346 NALVTAYNQTRQII
+346 NALLTSYNQTKELI

-375 FLSKGMSGDDIKNL
+375 FLSLGMTGDDILNL
-389 QSFLYI
+389 QNFLYI
-395 ICDKTHQIPGVKVNG
+395 ICEKTHQIPGVRVNG
-410 TFDDLTEESI
+410 TFDELTEESI

-442 MISWVESLEE
+442 IIDWVESLE

>member
-1 MAVRTPIV
+1 MAVKTPTV
-9 PTEIVVHLGAPD
+9 PTEIVVHIGSPEEAGKTIIVP
-21 TAAKNITVTFP
+21 FP

-53 ANILAQISFA
+53 ANVLAQISFA

-83 SPSYDQTFKEDSQ
+83 SPAYDQTFKEDSQ
-96 FFENISQIVDDIF
+96 FFETISQIVDDIF
-109 NNYIVKGEQVQ
+109 NNYIVKGEQIQ
-120 PLFAAYCDGVN
+120 PLFAAYCDGIN
-131 TQCDGLSQWGS
+131 TNCEGLSQWGS
-142 VELANQGLAPLE
+142 VELARKGLSPTE
-154 ILKRYYGNDIQII
+154 ILKEYYGDNIKII
-167 YNAPVSP
+167 YNTPVTP

-179 PGFPFRLGSAGNF
+179 PGFPFRLGSVGNF
-192 IRQLKVQLNRISN
+192 VRELKVQLNRISN

-220 TADMEES
+220 TKDMEES
-227 VRKFQEI
+227 VRVFQEV
-234 FDLPIT
+234 FDLPVT

-253 LYNAVKKVADLSSE
+253 LYNAVKEVADLKGE
-267 GISIEEVEF
+267 GILITEVEF
-276 PYGETLQQGESGP
+276 PYGETLEEGDSGP
-289 YIRALN
+289 YIRPLN

-301 SYFDQNIP
+301 SYFDTNIP
-309 SLNLM
+309 TLNLT
-314 GEDFTEN
+314 GEKFTED

-329 QTEYDIDAT
+329 QTIYDIEST

-346 NALVTAYNQTRQII
+346 NALVSAYNQTKEII

-375 FLSKGMSGDDIKNL
+375 FLSKGMTGDDILNL
-389 QSFLYI
+389 QNFLYT
-395 ICDKTHQIPGVKVNG
+395 ICEKTHQIPGVRVTG
-410 TFDDLTEESI
+410 TFDELTEESI
-420 KAIQK
+420 KSIQK

-442 MISWVESLEE
+442 IIEWTESLE

>member
-1 MAVRTPIV
+1 MAVRTPVV
-9 PTEIVVHLGAPD
+9 PTEITVHIGSPEEAGK
-21 TAAKNITVTFP
+21 TITVPFP

-47 PEDAIK
+47 PADAIK

-63 LNRIYNEWYPSQGY
+63 LNRVYNEWYPSLGY

-83 SPSYDQTFKEDSQ
+83 SPAYDQTFKEDSQ

-109 NNYIVKGEQVQ
+109 NNYIVKGDQVQ
-120 PLFAAYCDGVN
+120 PLFAAYCDGIN
-131 TQCDGLSQWGS
+131 TTCDGLSQWGS
-142 VELANQGLAPLE
+142 VELARQGLSPTE
-154 ILKRYYGNDIQII
+154 ILKRYYGNDIRII

-179 PGFPFRLGSAGNF
+179 PGFPFRLGSAGNYV
-192 IRQLKVQLNRISN
+192 RQLKVQLNRISN
-205 NYPAIPKI
+205 SYPAIPKI

-220 TADMEES
+220 TTDMEES
-227 VRKFQEI
+227 VKAFQEI
-234 FDLPIT
+234 FDLPVT
-240 GEVDKATWYEVKY
+240 GTVDKATWYEVKY
-253 LYNAVKKVADLSSE
+253 LYNAVKKVANLASE

-276 PYGETLQQGESGP
+276 PYGETLQIGDTGP
-289 YIRALN
+289 YIRPLN

-301 SYFDQNIP
+301 SYFDTDIP
-309 SLNLM
+309 KLNLS
-314 GEDFTEN
+314 GEEFTED
-321 TKEMVIAF
+321 TKEVVIAF
-329 QTEYDIDAT
+329 QTSNNIEAD

-346 NALVTAYNQTRQII
+346 NALLTSYNQTKGLI

-375 FLSKGMSGDDIKNL
+375 FLSIGMTGDDILNL
-389 QSFLYI
+389 QNFLYI
-395 ICDKTHQIPGVKVNG
+395 ICEKTHQIPGVRVNG
-410 TFDDLTEESI
+410 TFDELTEESI

-431 NGVVGPATWQK
+431 NGVVGPAT
-442 MISWVESLEE
+442 

>member
-1 MAVRTPIV
+1 MAVRTPVV
-9 PTEIVVHLGAPD
+9 PTEITVHIGSPEEAGK
-21 TAAKNITVTFP
+21 TITVPFP

-47 PEDAIK
+47 PADAIK

-63 LNRIYNEWYPSQGY
+63 LNRVYNEWYPSLGY

-83 SPSYDQTFKEDSQ
+83 SPAYDQTFKEDSQ

-109 NNYIVKGEQVQ
+109 NNYIVKGDQVQ
-120 PLFAAYCDGVN
+120 PLFAAYCDGIN
-131 TQCDGLSQWGS
+131 TTCDGLSQWGS
-142 VELANQGLAPLE
+142 VELARQGLSPTE
-154 ILKRYYGNDIQII
+154 ILKRYYGNDIRII

-179 PGFPFRLGSAGNF
+179 PGFPFRLGSAGNYV
-192 IRQLKVQLNRISN
+192 RQLKVQLNRISN
-205 NYPAIPKI
+205 SYPAIPKI
-213 EEENIFF
+213 EDENIFF
-220 TADMEES
+220 TTDMEES
-227 VRKFQEI
+227 VKAFQEI
-234 FDLPIT
+234 FDLPVT
-240 GEVDKATWYEVKY
+240 GTVDKATWYEVKY
-253 LYNAVKKVADLSSE
+253 LYNAVKKVADLASE

-276 PYGETLQQGESGP
+276 PYGETLQIGDTGP
-289 YIRALN
+289 YIRPLN

-301 SYFDQNIP
+301 SYFDTDIP
-309 SLNLM
+309 KLNLS
-314 GEDFTEN
+314 GEEFTED
-321 TKEMVIAF
+321 TKEVVIAF
-329 QTEYDIDAT
+329 QTSNNIEAD

-346 NALVTAYNQTRQII
+346 NALVTSYNQTKGLI

-375 FLSKGMSGDDIKNL
+375 FLSLGMTGDDILNL
-389 QSFLYI
+389 QNFLYI
-395 ICDKTHQIPGVKVNG
+395 ICEKTHQIPGVRVNG
-410 TFDDLTEESI
+410 TFDELTEESI

-442 MISWVESLEE
+442 IIDWVESLE

>member
-1 MAVRTPIV
+1 MAVRTPVV
-9 PTEIVVHLGAPD
+9 PTEITVHIGSPEEAGK
-21 TAAKNITVTFP
+21 TITVPFP

-47 PEDAIK
+47 PVDAIK

-63 LNRIYNEWYPSQGY
+63 LNRVYNEWYPSLGY

-83 SPSYDQTFKEDSQ
+83 SPAYDQTFKEDSQ

-109 NNYIVKGEQVQ
+109 NNYIVKGDQVQ
-120 PLFAAYCDGVN
+120 PLFAAYCDGIN
-131 TQCDGLSQWGS
+131 TTCDGLSQWGS
-142 VELANQGLAPLE
+142 VELARQGLSPTE
-154 ILKRYYGNDIQII
+154 ILKRYYGNDIRII

-179 PGFPFRLGSAGNF
+179 PGFPFRLGSAGNYV
-192 IRQLKVQLNRISN
+192 RQLKVQLNRISN

-213 EEENIFF
+213 EDENIFF
-220 TADMEES
+220 TTDMEES
-227 VRKFQEI
+227 VKAFQEI
-234 FDLPIT
+234 FDLPVT
-240 GEVDKATWYEVKY
+240 GTVDKATWYEVKY
-253 LYNAVKKVADLSSE
+253 LYNAVKKVADLASE
-267 GISIEEVEF
+267 GISIEEVEL
-276 PYGETLQQGESGP
+276 PYGETLQVGDTGP
-289 YIRALN
+289 YIRSLN

-301 SYFDQNIP
+301 SYFDTNIP
-309 SLNLM
+309 KLNLS
-314 GEDFTEN
+314 GEEFTED

-329 QTEYDIDAT
+329 QTSNNIETD

-346 NALVTAYNQTRQII
+346 NALVTTYNQTKESI

-375 FLSKGMSGDDIKNL
+375 FLSLGMTGDDILNL
-389 QSFLYI
+389 QNFLYI
-395 ICDKTHQIPGVKVNG
+395 ICEKTHQIPGVRVNG
-410 TFDDLTEESI
+410 TFDELTEESI

-431 NGVVGPATWQK
+431 NGIVGPATWQK
-442 MISWVESLEE
+442 IIDWIESLE

>member
-1 MAVRTPIV
+1 MAVRTPVV
-9 PTEIVVHLGAPD
+9 PTEITVHIGSPEEAGK
-21 TAAKNITVTFP
+21 TITVPFP

-47 PEDAIK
+47 PVDAIK

-63 LNRIYNEWYPSQGY
+63 LNRVYNEWYPSLGY

-83 SPSYDQTFKEDSQ
+83 SPAYDQTFKEDSQ

-109 NNYIVKGEQVQ
+109 NNYIVKGDQVQ
-120 PLFAAYCDGVN
+120 PLFAAYCDGIN
-131 TQCDGLSQWGS
+131 TTCDGLSQWGS
-142 VELANQGLAPLE
+142 VELARQGLSPTE
-154 ILKRYYGNDIQII
+154 ILKRYYGNDIRII

-179 PGFPFRLGSAGNF
+179 PGFPFRLGSAGNYV
-192 IRQLKVQLNRISN
+192 RQLKVQLNRISN

-213 EEENIFF
+213 EDENIFF
-220 TADMEES
+220 TTDMEES
-227 VRKFQEI
+227 VKAFQEI
-234 FDLPIT
+234 FDLPVT
-240 GEVDKATWYEVKY
+240 GTVDKATWYEVKY
-253 LYNAVKKVADLSSE
+253 LYNAVKKVADLASE
-267 GISIEEVEF
+267 GISIEEVEL
-276 PYGETLQQGESGP
+276 PYGETLQVGDTGP
-289 YIRALN
+289 YIRSLN

-301 SYFDQNIP
+301 SYFDTNIP
-309 SLNLM
+309 KLNLS
-314 GEDFTEN
+314 GEEFTED

-329 QTEYDIDAT
+329 QTSNNIETD

-346 NALVTAYNQTRQII
+346 NALVTTYNQTKESI

-375 FLSKGMSGDDIKNL
+375 FLSRGMTGDDILNL
-389 QSFLYI
+389 QNFLYI
-395 ICDKTHQIPGVKVNG
+395 ICEKTHQIPGVRVNG
-410 TFDDLTEESI
+410 TFDELTEESI

-442 MISWVESLEE
+442 IIDWIESLE

>member
-1 MAVRTPIV
+1 MAVRTPVV
-9 PTEIVVHLGAPD
+9 PTEITVHIGSPEEAGK
-21 TAAKNITVTFP
+21 TITVPFP

-47 PEDAIK
+47 PADAIK

-63 LNRIYNEWYPSQGY
+63 LNRVYNEWYPSLGY

-83 SPSYDQTFKEDSQ
+83 SPAYDQTFKEDSQ

-109 NNYIVKGEQVQ
+109 NNYIVKGDQVQ
-120 PLFAAYCDGVN
+120 PLFAAYCDGIN
-131 TQCDGLSQWGS
+131 TTCDGLSQWGS
-142 VELANQGLAPLE
+142 VELARQGLSPTE
-154 ILKRYYGNDIQII
+154 ILKRYYGNDIRII

-179 PGFPFRLGSAGNF
+179 PGFPFRLGSAGNYV
-192 IRQLKVQLNRISN
+192 RQLKVQLNRISN
-205 NYPAIPKI
+205 SYPAIPKI

-220 TADMEES
+220 TTDMEES
-227 VRKFQEI
+227 VKAFQEI
-234 FDLPIT
+234 FDLPVT
-240 GEVDKATWYEVKY
+240 GTVDKATWYEVKY
-253 LYNAVKKVADLSSE
+253 LYNAVKKVANLASE

-276 PYGETLQQGESGP
+276 PYGETLQIGDTGP
-289 YIRALN
+289 YIRPLN

-301 SYFDQNIP
+301 SYFDTDIP
-309 SLNLM
+309 KLNLS
-314 GEDFTEN
+314 GEEFTED
-321 TKEMVIAF
+321 TKEVVIAF
-329 QTEYDIDAT
+329 QTSNNIEAD

-346 NALVTAYNQTRQII
+346 NALLTSYNQTKGLI

-375 FLSKGMSGDDIKNL
+375 FLSLGMTGDNILNL
-389 QSFLYI
+389 QNFLYI
-395 ICDKTHQIPGVKVNG
+395 ICEKTHQIPGVRVNG
-410 TFDDLTEESI
+410 TFDELTEESI

-442 MISWVESLEE
+442 IIDWVESLE